1 MWTLDSLINE
11 FNKIG
16 IEKGSKIIVHSSFK
30 SFGEVENGP
39 QTIVNALISA
49 VGENGLILMPTFSF
63 SFENENGKSEIF
75 DKNKT
80 PSRVGIIT
88 EFFWKTQGVVRS
100 EHPTHSVALYG
111 NDKDKI
117 LKDLP
122 KSALGKNS
130 AFYKVAMMGATIYHF
145 GCGFKSS
152 SLIHTG
158 EILSDAFYKEIFSF
172 SGVKNSAL
180 IKKGEE
186 IVSVPLVESPGC
198 SASFDKLEPLA
209 IEQKRLKILN
219 DKLKVKYIKAKDLL
233 DLTIDVL
240 RKDPTFLLCEK
251 GTCEVCDEHWEAWE
265 SITATA

>member
-16 IEKGSKIIVHSSFK
+16 IRKGSKIIVHSSFK

-63 SFENENGKSEIF
+63 SFEKENGEGEVF

-100 EHPTHSVALYG
+100 DHPTHSVALYG
-111 NDKDKI
+111 KDKDKI

-122 KSALGKNS
+122 DSALGKNS
-130 AFYKVAMMGATIYHF
+130 AFYQVAMMGATIYHF

-158 EILSDAFYKEIFSF
+158 EILTDVFYKEMFDF

-180 IKKGEE
+180 IKKKDE

-198 SASFDKLEPLA
+198 SDGFYKLEPLA
-209 IEQKRLKILN
+209 IEQKKLKIYD
-219 DKLKVKYIKAKDLL
+219 DKLKVKYIEARDLL

-240 RKDPTFLLCEK
+240 RKDPTFLLCKK
-251 GTCEVCDEHWEAWE
+251 GTCEVCDKRWEAWT
-265 SITATA
+265 SIMATA